1 MKNADVKVE
10 YRGEHLGIRVG
21 ADRCQAII
29 RDYGKKTW
37 STYGS
42 PDSYP
47 KAQKYWTSVNG
58 EYGIVR
64 LAVQALRNEISSDL
78 MEILTGAKSFSSA
91 EGHEAPVRGRATPKA
106 SGSEHGETVK
116 ATPPDRSPIPIR
128 ARVTTTKSSA
138 VV

>member
-1 MKNADVKVE
+1 MKNADAKVE

-47 KAQKYWTSVNG
+47 REQKYWTSVAG

-91 EGHEAPVRGRATPKA
+91 QGHEAPARLRNAPRQSAGDAPEV
-106 SGSEHGETVK
+106 VK

-128 ARVTTTKSSA
+128 ARPVPVKA
-138 VV
+138 AL